1 MQSFLQIKIIVT
13 LQLWRY
19 SGLLRQAKV
28 FYATCMQ
35 TCTYEVL
42 VVSAEG
48 VRACP
53 PAARACAVVQTLEPA
68 VEPLY
73 GVTGAKQVSAV

>member
-1 MQSFLQIKIIVT
+1 
-13 LQLWRY
+13 
-19 SGLLRQAKV
+19 
-28 FYATCMQ
+28 MQ